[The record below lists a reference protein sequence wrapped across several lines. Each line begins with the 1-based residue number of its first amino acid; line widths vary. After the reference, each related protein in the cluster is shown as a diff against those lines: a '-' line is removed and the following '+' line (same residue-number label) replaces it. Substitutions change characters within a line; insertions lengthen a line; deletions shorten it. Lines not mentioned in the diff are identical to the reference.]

1 MRNTDEVT
9 TSTRRSYANSEQ
21 QYAEACTVL
30 AGGVNR
36 SYEQSSDAA
45 QLQGFLHALQDH
57 GVRPTSRGTWFL
69 STAHTDADVE
79 ETIRAA
85 EAALG

>member
-1 MRNTDEVT
+1 VTDY
-9 TSTRRSYANSEQ
+9 RSYQ
-21 QYAEACTVL
+21 QC
-30 AGGVNR
+30 
-36 SYEQSSDAA
+36 SDGAR
-45 QLQGFLHALQDH
+45 LRGFLHALQEH